1 MKADKIIKNAKI
13 FTANKDNPLATSLVV
28 KDGKFVYVGDEAG
41 LAGYEG
47 EVADLGGK
55 FIMPGIIDSHVHV
68 TMGTGFEYTDMGPY
82 VACDSKKGALD
93 FMADYIASNPGRNRY
108 RFLLERVFL
117 HGDDITKEDL
127 DAICPD
133 AEIVILEGEAHS
145 VWVNSRT
152 LARHGVTDDVVDP
165 VPGLSYYVR
174 KDGHVTGNVFEAAA
188 EIPFLLDEAL
198 ELTDEQIDA
207 ALLRW
212 IDYSVKV
219 GVVGVF
225 DAGIPECNE
234 LHERIYT
241 RLRELDRQ
249 GKLPVY
255 IDGCYVITQPRQVPE
270 ALEELKRFER
280 KFDTDHLKVHT
291 LKIFNDGT
299 LKIHTAAMVTP
310 YEDTHEKGTAAFNK
324 EQIADLLLRLNEA
337 GLDLHLHTVGE
348 GASRNVLDGVE
359 MARKTLGDKYRVKVT
374 CAHLEVQ
381 DDADLDRFAK
391 LGVNANYT
399 PWWHAG
405 NMGGNPYETWR
416 VLLGEK
422 RALSMYRCKSVW
434 NSGANVTWSCDDI
447 HYGDFTNWSP
457 YLGMEVGMT
466 RWINES
472 TRTSE
477 ISRTVA
483 AYPPVSEQMSI
494 EEMIT
499 GYTINGAKQL
509 GIEAAKGSIEVGKD
523 ADFLVFGND
532 LLTAMQEGFS
542 QNKPSEVYFS
552 GRKVN

>member
-1 MKADKIIKNAKI
+1 MKADMIMKNAKI
-13 FTANKDNPLATSLVV
+13 FTANKDNPLETALVV

-41 LAGYEG
+41 LAAYEG

-93 FMADYIASNPGRNRY
+93 FMADYIASNPGVNRY

-310 YEDTHEKGTAAFNK
+310 YEDNHEKGTAAFNK

-499 GYTINGAKQL
+499 GYTINGARQL

-523 ADFLVFGND
+523 ADFLVFDND
-532 LLTAMQEGFS
+532 LLTAEHEGFS
-542 QNKPSEVYFS
+542 YNKPRDVFFC
-552 GRKVN
+552 GKKVN